1 MQSQLAASAHKNVT
15 IQYSEI
21 FLESSSNCKD
31 GVQWNCERGDMGLC
45 VYRIG
50 STRKWNENDCNLKR
64 TFACKKALRHKCTYI
79 D

>member
-31 GVQWNCERGDMGLC
+31 GVQWNCERGDRGYC
-45 VYRIG
+45 VFMWNP
-50 STRKWNENDCNLKR
+50 KWDENPCEKKKHVV
-64 TFACKKALRHKCTYI
+64 CKKPTRHDGGTV
-79 D
+79 